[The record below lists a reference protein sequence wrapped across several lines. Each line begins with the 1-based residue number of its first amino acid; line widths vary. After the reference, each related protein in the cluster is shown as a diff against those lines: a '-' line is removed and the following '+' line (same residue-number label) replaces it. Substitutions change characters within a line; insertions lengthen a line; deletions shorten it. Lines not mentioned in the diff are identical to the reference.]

1 MAKVGR
7 DEADRELARLIRRSR
22 ALGAVQKRHW
32 LRVLPHLSPLDRL
45 VSHRVPL
52 ERVADAF
59 DLMQTG
65 KSVRVVLDLNGS
77 G

>member
-1 MAKVGR
+1 VAKVGR

-45 VSHRVPL
+45 RLRAILASELTPS
-52 ERVADAF
+52 EEPPS
-59 DLMQTG
+59 T
-65 KSVRVVLDLNGS
+65 
-77 G
+77 